1 MRARHPSDAP
11 PRKPPPTPSAALPS
25 LAPPQPMLREASNA
39 TFTVETH
46 WLRRRHVFTAGRH
59 VAARGLRPAEHRQLA
74 HQQQLTAVPVLHTS
88 TGRTYWW
95 CLDRFFWTGTDDDL
109 DAADVFALVHE
120 RRARARRRLD
130 RAHQALQQDQ
140 NPDQQHHRREPIARD
155 VRRAVWERDGGA
167 CVQCGERFELQFDHI
182 IPVVLGGATTI
193 DNLQVLCAP
202 CNQRK
207 GAAVG

>member
-1 MRARHPSDAP
+1 
-11 PRKPPPTPSAALPS
+11 
-25 LAPPQPMLREASNA
+25 MLREASNA
-39 TFTVETH
+39 AFTVH
-46 WLRRRHVFTAGRH
+46 GRWLRRRLVFIAGRH
-59 VAARGLRPAEHRQLA
+59 VAARGLRPAEHDHLQREQRE
-74 HQQQLTAVPVLHTS
+74 TAVPVLHTS
-88 TGRTYWW
+88 NGRTYWW

-130 RAHQALQQDQ
+130 RAHQALQATTGDD
-140 NPDQQHHRREPIARD
+140 PQQRQQRREPLPRD

-167 CVQCGERFELQFDHI
+167 CVECGERFDLQFDHV
-182 IPVVLGGATTI
+182 IPLALGGANTI

-207 GAAVG
+207 GASVG